1 MKYHYLIIGLKE
13 KMMIEQSIKTFVK
26 ESLQKYKATLWNGR
40 ICTIEKSLC
49 LVILPLFLSYFVDE
63 VYYHRDVK
71 AAVYLFGLYSL
82 VFCAFI
88 LIWTVS
94 SFIWFYFLNKYVVD
108 IRVRLFKKFCYLKQ
122 ATQDKLDTAEVEV
135 LLTSD
140 ATKFNDELASNYID
154 IFNYLIGFLLS
165 LVVVLKYDFWVFLV
179 VALVVP
185 ASYFLNRTIAQK
197 GEKHNSIR
205 RRLYGDFNN
214 KVLENLKSMHQIK
227 VNEAKDVVFDEY
239 TKHVHNLISEEKKLL
254 FYDYYSVKINE
265 LISLVMSIMIYII
278 MAVEYSKGNITVG
291 NIIAIL
297 EYVNIIKNSFAWF
310 GQNLYD
316 TKTRKIHLEKVIE
329 FLNYDEERESVLQ
342 PKIQVKEGKIS
353 FCDVSFAYS
362 DNWVVQKANLEIKPF
377 SKTALIGAN
386 GIGKTT
392 FIKLLLGLYNIKE
405 GTILVDDQ
413 PIGECSLKSL
423 RSQISYVSQNVTV
436 FPGTIRDNI
445 CLWNPNYT
453 DYDIKIACQKAS
465 IWEVIQS
472 LPNQLDTILDGKS
485 NLSMGQKQRLLLA
498 RVFLQNRPI
507 VIWDEATAS
516 LDWVSETEVI
526 NKLCEYSKQKTVII
540 ITHTINSLL
549 ICDDVVVFEDKQL
562 SKYTK
567 TDSGLQE
574 HRLYREMENIKPEL
588 FTAV

>member
-1 MKYHYLIIGLKE
+1 MKYHYLIIGLKG
-13 KMMIEQSIKTFVK
+13 KMMIEQNIRTFVK

-40 ICTIEKSLC
+40 VCTIEKSLC
-49 LVILPLFLSYFVDE
+49 LVILPIFLSYFVDE
-63 VYYHRDVK
+63 VYYHRDVA
-71 AAVYLFGLYSL
+71 AAVYLFVLYSL

-122 ATQDKLDTAEVEV
+122 TKQDKLDTAEIEV

-154 IFNYLIGFLLS
+154 IFNYLVGFALS
-165 LVVVLKYDFWVFLV
+165 LIVVLKYDFFVFLV
-179 VALVVP
+179 VAVVVP
-185 ASYFLNRTIAQK
+185 TSYFLNRIIAQK

-227 VNEAKDVVFDEY
+227 VNDAKDVVFAEY
-239 TKHVHNLISEEKKLL
+239 TRHVRNLISEEKKLL
-254 FYDYYSVKINE
+254 FYDYFSVKVNE
-265 LISLVMSIMIYII
+265 LISLVMSIMIYVI
-278 MAVEYSKGNITVG
+278 MAFEYSKGNITVG

-316 TKTRKIHLEKVIE
+316 TKTRKIHLEKVVE
-329 FLNYDEERESVLQ
+329 FLNYDSEIESVSM
-342 PKIQVKEGKIS
+342 PNIQVTDGKIS
-353 FCDVSFAYS
+353 FCDVSFAYN
-362 DNWVVQKANLEIKPF
+362 DNLIVEKANLEIKPF

-386 GIGKTT
+386 GVGKTT
-392 FIKLLLGLYNIKE
+392 LVKLLLGLYDIKE
-405 GTILVDDQ
+405 GNILVDNQ
-413 PIGECSLKSL
+413 PISECSYKSL

-445 CLWNPNYT
+445 CLWNSHYT
-453 DYDIKIACQKAS
+453 DYDISIACQKAS

-472 LPNQLDTILDGKS
+472 LPNQLDTILDGQV

-516 LDWVSETEVI
+516 LDSVSETEVI
-526 NKLCEYSKQKTVII
+526 NKLCEYSEQKTVII

-549 ICDDVVVFEDKQL
+549 ICDDVVVLEDKKL
-562 SKYTK
+562 NKYAK
-567 TDSGLQE
+567 TDSGLKE
-574 HRLYREMENIKPEL
+574 HRLYREMVNIK
-588 FTAV
+588 